1 MKLKRTPNAV
11 SNYLFGQLGRTVVG
25 EGSVLI
31 HKFSSEKS

>member
-1 MKLKRTPNAV
+1 MKLERTPNAV
-11 SNYLFGQLGRTVVG
+11 SNYLLGRTVVG